1 MKRKTIALMTA
12 LTLVFSISA
21 CGDKTASQAEIP
33 DTTSVEKTA
42 EKAEVTE
49 EESTKE
55 EETTPEITQ
64 EEKVQ
69 SALGEMP
76 YYGDTSKCAMT
87 VEQATAFAQLIADGL
102 SGDFSFR
109 GGYNEDNIDILTW
122 GQPFKVFDFDMGE
135 KVEVDRFNVMLGDF
149 ASDGVPYLYLYS
161 TNNSVDNQSYEIY
174 GWADNAVKLVHD
186 TDEDKNS
193 WRFPFYL
200 YEDGNNQCE
209 MKIDYVGYY
218 PPALYY
224 EVDTYAFSEGTIKE
238 TNKRVEE
245 LKEDE
250 LWHVTEND
258 AESVYTEE
266 EYNSLT
272 SERKQENHTHTV
284 PYTCFYDMTPCTL
297 EEMVNY
303 LNVYAT
309 AMSDGQSVP
318 VEIKKVDIVKH
329 DGTGITTKGEV
340 SPEKVNSLEILR
352 QFMNGENCIVKD
364 GGGEGIVLSYVD
376 IEYMGMGRPE
386 NFYFDI
392 TDLNNDGNQE
402 ILVSYKDDSF
412 NETEVF
418 LPSLSI
424 DSLIAESFRGV
435 NKADGTY
442 LVATWNDAGANGYLY
457 VYDGTTFSEIS
468 ALYGDIEWEVYYG
481 GKITENGATRDLS
494 EEEFYSIWN
503 YWESKHT
510 DFGANIHLDI
520 ENIENTFQVKIDVQS
535 SGEWLVTNAE

>member
-329 DGTGITTKGEV
+329 DGTGITTKGKV
-340 SPEKVNSLEILR
+340 PQEKVHSLEILR
-352 QFMNGENCIVKD
+352 QYIIGEFAIASGNADSSVYAED
-364 GGGEGIVLSYVD
+364 G
-376 IEYMGMGRPE
+376 E
-386 NFYFDI
+386 NFYFGLEDI
-392 TDLNNDGNQE
+392 NSDGIQELLLSCKHGEAGSVQIHFPPSYECLMNVWGFDSTNNTYM
-402 ILVSYKDDSF
+402 VSQGSVCID
-412 NETEVF
+412 EV
-418 LPSLSI
+418 I
-424 DSLIAESFRGV
+424 Y
-435 NKADGTY
+435 T
-442 LVATWNDAGANGYLY
+442 
-457 VYDGTTFSEIS
+457 YDGTSFSIVSSLE
-468 ALYGDIEWEVYYG
+468 GEWDSSEDGSPYTV
-481 GKITENGATRDLS
+481 TENGTTREVS
-494 EEEFYSIWN
+494 KEEFWAIENEWGN
-503 YWESKHT
+503 RHT
-510 DFGANIHLDI
+510 RISAKSADIHLDI

-535 SGEWLVTNAE
+535 SGEWLVTSAE